1 MGFLSKLWKGVK
13 KTVKKIAKGVKK
25 VFKKIGSAVGKLG
38 IVGQIGMMFLM
49 PYAMGA
55 LSSFAGSALGTVGQ
69 WSANLLSKSGIG
81 AKALGHGLNMIH
93 KAGTFA
99 GKVYTTISDTIGN
112 AFDRVSNFAK
122 GDGFVLSEGRTSIF
136 ARGNERSVFS
146 TKGYELPKANIPTAK
161 TPPIVEPG
169 AATKPEI
176 DINLPEIDSSNIDFV
191 DGKVVIKDTTS
202 IMKDGK
208 LNPDFKLDT
217 KIKPIDSFDSGN
229 IFADLEKQ
237 YDFNKQFNFK
247 EYAKNMDAG
256 DFLETNLKDT
266 KSESLLSKTLGDIN
280 IFDKDSA
287 IRKDIADFNVYEDVV
302 RPQGEQAVMGR
313 VKQEFGKAVGI
324 EQPEY
329 EGDTYISV
337 PDLISSNYG
346 MPSKYRE
353 VDLMNSQNG
362 NSWMTNNY
370 QNVGYINDLFGFGN
384 QDQDYNNFM
393 NNFGY
398 AISNED
404 KPRTPTFAF

>member
-1 MGFLSKLWKGVK
+1 MGLLSKLWKGVK

-69 WSANLLSKSGIG
+69 WSANLLSQSGIG

-99 GKVYTTISDTIGN
+99 GKLYTTVSDTIGN
-112 AFDRVSNFAK
+112 AFDRVGNFAK

-136 ARGNERSVFS
+136 AKGNERSIFS
-146 TKGYELPKANIPTAK
+146 TKGYELPKANIPTVPTATIPETAAK
-161 TPPIVEPG
+161 PDIEI
-169 AATKPEI
+169 KMPEM
-176 DINLPEIDSSNIDFV
+176 DTSNIDIV
-191 DGKVVIKDTTS
+191 DGKAVIKDTTS

-208 LNPDFKLDT
+208 INPDFEFNT
-217 KIKPIDSFDSGN
+217 KIKNIEGVDSGN
-229 IFADLEKQ
+229 LFADLQNKFEIDKQ
-237 YDFNKQFNFK
+237 LTERLKIPTPS
-247 EYAKNMDAG
+247 AG
-256 DFLETNLKDT
+256 DFLETNLADT
-266 KSESLLSKTLGDIN
+266 KPESLLSKTFGDIN

-287 IRKDIADFNVYEDVV
+287 IRQDIADFNVYDDVV
-302 RPQGEQAVMGR
+302 KPQGEQAVMGR
-313 VKQEFGKAVGI
+313 VKQDFGKAVGI

-337 PDLISSNYG
+337 PDIISSSYG
-346 MPSKYRE
+346 STSKYRE
-353 VDLMNSQNG
+353 VDLMNSQMG

-370 QNVGYINDLFGFGN
+370 QNVGHINNLFGFGK
-384 QDQDYNNFM
+384 QDPEYNNFM

-404 KPRTPTFAF
+404 RPATYAV